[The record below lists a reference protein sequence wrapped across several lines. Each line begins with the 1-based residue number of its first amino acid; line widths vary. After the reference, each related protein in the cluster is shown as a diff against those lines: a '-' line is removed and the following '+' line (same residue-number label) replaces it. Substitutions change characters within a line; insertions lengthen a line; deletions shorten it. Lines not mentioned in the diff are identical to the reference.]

1 MVKHMM
7 LIVQKGR
14 FAICRQPRPRSAAH
28 LHRVIKAF
36 VDRLQNQWILLY
48 ILMTKE
54 CSDQTAW
61 VCTLIWIFTVCI
73 CHKSPFPMLCIIY
86 SQNYYRF
93 GSALFIIKYMNLY
106 QQSGSSNVIGWKL
119 EVGITSKPLSCWT
132 RIYPAFAN
140 RVDPDQ
146 LASDEANWS
155 GSALFAIIYD
165 NL

>member
-7 LIVQKGR
+7 LIVQKGP

-28 LHRVIKAF
+28 LHRVTKAF

-48 ILMTKE
+48 ILTTKE
-54 CSDQTAW
+54 CSDQTAG

-93 GSALFIIKYMNLY
+93 GSALFIIMPPTSK
-106 QQSGSSNVIGWKL
+106 KL
-119 EVGITSKPLSCWT
+119 EGHI
-132 RIYPAFAN
+132 
-140 RVDPDQ
+140 
-146 LASDEANWS
+146 AS
-155 GSALFAIIYD
+155 GLFVRPSVRPFVMLFDA
-165 NL
+165 